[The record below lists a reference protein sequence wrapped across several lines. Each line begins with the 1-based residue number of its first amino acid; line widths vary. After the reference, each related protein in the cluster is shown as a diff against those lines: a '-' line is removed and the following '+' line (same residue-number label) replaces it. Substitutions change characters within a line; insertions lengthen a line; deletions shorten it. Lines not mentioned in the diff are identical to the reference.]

1 MATVVGYVCFAHSV
15 SPGVLHPAHTADRK
29 QCSKEVAYIV
39 IRTNKKTKTRMAV
52 AGGAMAA
59 MLALGA
65 GPATA
70 DEADFDTFDG
80 DDAVEEVEFE
90 DGALEVEFADG
101 GDLDLEGIDGEF
113 LDFSDGGGFDVDSDT
128 DVDTDTNVD
137 GFDVD
142 SDTDVGTDT
151 DVDSGGSNS
160 VDID

>member
-1 MATVVGYVCFAHSV
+1 MASVVGYVCFEHSV

-29 QCSKEVAYIV
+29 RCSSKEVAYIV
-39 IRTNKKTKTRMAV
+39 LRTNKKKMVV
-52 AGGAMAA
+52 AGSAMAA